1 MSSQKC
7 SLQLSLLLVAA
18 HVREFLMR
26 FFHRLDFFK
35 AYFKQENEKFD
46 CEQVRRVG
54 RDISASKKNDWR

>member
-26 FFHRLDFFK
+26 FFHTRHT